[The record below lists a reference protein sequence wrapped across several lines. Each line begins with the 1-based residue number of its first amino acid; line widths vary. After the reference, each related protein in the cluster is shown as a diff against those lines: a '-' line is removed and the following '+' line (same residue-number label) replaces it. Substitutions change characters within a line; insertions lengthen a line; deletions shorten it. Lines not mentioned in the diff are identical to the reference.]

1 MNLIEILTDLFLD
14 SNDFRDWHTIP
25 IGERLQTVGA
35 APEQVAELERAWQSA
50 LDTHRGTLRRL
61 WHDDTTAD
69 DFASSTGTDTRVPTQ
84 AELAELTDEQL
95 LESIEACETSL
106 HGCQNAISLL
116 NTREGGTHA
125 DFLLGEEAPSELFR
139 QLADWFESAL
149 VVLRRLRQWRALA
162 DHRTATQFQ
171 PLDPSSPS
179 VLVQVRMPE
188 SLVKRLDGAL
198 AGRSRSD
205 VIREAITVW
214 LGAEDTGSTALVRHQ
229 PGDHSS

>member
-1 MNLIEILTDLFLD
+1 MAGPALTPRNATVHHGREGGRQELMAIPARPAVLRRRQGAPVNLKEILTDLFLD

-149 VVLRRLRQWRALA
+149 VVLR
-162 DHRTATQFQ
+162 
-171 PLDPSSPS
+171 
-179 VLVQVRMPE
+179 
-188 SLVKRLDGAL
+188 
-198 AGRSRSD
+198 
-205 VIREAITVW
+205 
-214 LGAEDTGSTALVRHQ
+214 
-229 PGDHSS
+229 